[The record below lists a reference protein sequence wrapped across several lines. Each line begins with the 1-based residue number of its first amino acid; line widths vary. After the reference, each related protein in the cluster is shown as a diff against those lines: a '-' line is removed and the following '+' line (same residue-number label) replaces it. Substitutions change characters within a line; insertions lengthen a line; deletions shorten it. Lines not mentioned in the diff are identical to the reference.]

1 MACKGHCRCKQIVI
15 NLQTGNLIFTILQDV
30 KVKNKGVLGMEEFVI
45 EGGIPLQG
53 TVTPSGNKNAALPLL
68 AACLLTEEP
77 VVLRNIPQIRDVL
90 AMRRLLES
98 LGSSIEELDANSWRI
113 TTRNLTTA
121 HLDPELCRRI
131 RASILIAGPVVARTG
146 SLQLPPPGGDVIGR
160 RRLDTHILAL
170 RGLGATIKYD
180 RVFDIS
186 AKELRGADILLDEAS
201 VTATE
206 NAVMAAVL
214 AKGET
219 KLRNAASEPHV
230 QELCQFLN
238 VLGAQIQGIGS
249 NTLHITGVQKLQGGE
264 FTIGPDL
271 LEVVS
276 YIGAAVVTRG
286 SIRIH
291 NAGVQYLEMIN
302 QVFHR
307 LGVHWQVE
315 GNDLIVPSDQP
326 LNVMSDLDGALP
338 EIKTNVWPAFPTD
351 LTSIAITVATQTSGS
366 VLFHDWMFS
375 GRMYFTDKLVGM
387 GARIIL
393 CDPYRC
399 LVQGPTQLYGEK
411 LESPDIRAGMAL
423 LLASLAAKGQSKIR
437 NIVQIER
444 GYERVDE
451 KLKSLGANIRRASE

>member
-1 MACKGHCRCKQIVI
+1 
-15 NLQTGNLIFTILQDV
+15 
-30 KVKNKGVLGMEEFVI
+30 MEEFVI
-45 EGGIPLQG
+45 EGGVPLRG
-53 TVTPSGNKNAALPLL
+53 EVTPSGNKNAALPLL
-68 AACLLTEEP
+68 AACLLTAEP
-77 VVLRNIPQIRDVL
+77 VTLHNIPQIRDVL
-90 AMRRLLES
+90 AMRQLIES
-98 LGSSIEELDANSWRI
+98 IGAKVEEIDSNSWRI
-113 TTRNLTTA
+113 TSKELFA
-121 HLDPELCRRI
+121 SHLDPDLCRRI
-131 RASILIAGPVVARTG
+131 RASILLAGPVLARTG
-146 SLQLPPPGGDVIGR
+146 GIKLPPPGGDVIGR

-170 RGLGATIKYD
+170 QALGAKIDYN

-186 AKELRGADILLDEAS
+186 ANTLHGADILLDEAS

-219 KLRNAASEPHV
+219 KIRNAASEPHV
-230 QELCQFLN
+230 QELCNFLN
-238 VLGAQIQGIGS
+238 LLGAKIEGIGS
-249 NTLHITGVQKLQGGE
+249 NTLHIKGVSQLHGGE

-286 SIRIH
+286 SIKIH
-291 NAGVQYLEMIN
+291 NAGVQHLEMIK

-307 LGVHWQVE
+307 LGVHWNVE
-315 GNDLIVPSDQP
+315 GNDIVVPKEQSLKIIP
-326 LNVMSDLDGALP
+326 DLDGAVP

-351 LTSIAITVATQTSGS
+351 LTSIAITVATQVTGS

-399 LVQGPTQLYGEK
+399 LIQGPNPLYAEK

-423 LLASLAAKGQSKIR
+423 LLAALAAEGTSKIR
-437 NIVQIER
+437 NVVQIER

-451 KLKSLGANIRRASE
+451 KLRLLGAKIIRAVE